1 MRFKAIS
8 LILTM
13 AYLTSACAVATIR
26 PNGGAGKLSSTPTF
40 EESHGYFIGGIVGE
54 AQIDASKVCGDPKSV
69 EQIQTLFTFVDGLFG
84 WVTFSLYSPKS
95 VKIWCKR

>member
-26 PNGGAGKLSSTPTF
+26 PNGGTGKLSSAPNF
-40 EESHGYFIGGIVGE
+40 EESHNFFILGIVGE
-54 AQIDASKVCGDPKSV
+54 AQVDASKVCGDPKAV
-69 EQIQTLFTFVDGLFG
+69 EQIQTLFTAVDGLFA
-84 WVTFSLYSPKS
+84 WLTLSLYAPKS